1 MIALLWLSVCFYLH
15 YSLIAQAWADD
26 VRVSHCKWVCLD
38 GEGRH
43 PCVSETFCNVMM
55 VLLPRMNGRRLQLHF
70 HPQIDVLKSPSNTE
84 QETSVSECREV
95 CGCFSLLF
103 LHHFCSMKKRD
114 SVWGWRLAIWSFF
127 FQKHHIYLFLKEEET
142 WKETFFL
149 EGWME
154 DRHHKDT
161 TMESVWF
168 YELYRQKTMFQAFVF
183 SLQQLWFCSSNKKLF
198 NIYVTLQWE
207 NSRVFFALFRFI
219 FTFWKYGIYL
229 LTGNL
234 LYNVV

>member
-142 WKETFFL
+142 WKETFFKRA
-149 EGWME
+149 EWRTDITKTPRWKVCDFMNCT
-154 DRHHKDT
+154 DRKQC
-161 TMESVWF
+161 F
-168 YELYRQKTMFQAFVF
+168 KLLF
-183 SLQQLWFCSSNKKLF
+183 SLYNSCGFAPVIRSYLIFMWPCNEKILGCFLHFLGSFLPF
-198 NIYVTLQWE
+198 E
-207 NSRVFFALFRFI
+207 NMAYI
-219 FTFWKYGIYL
+219 F
-229 LTGNL
+229 
-234 LYNVV
+234 